1 MTTKERNT
9 KLSVAEAVAGDRDLI
24 KALMKEALQEVL
36 EGEMTEFLG
45 AEPGERTESRSGYR
59 AGYYGRSLVTRIGKL
74 ELRVPRDRSGEFS
87 TALFERYARSEK
99 ALVAALA
106 EMYVQGVSTRK
117 VKAITEELCGH
128 SFSASSISAIN
139 KGLDEALAKF
149 ANRPLD
155 EAYPYLIL
163 DARYERVRD
172 NGVIAHQAVLIAI
185 GINWEG
191 KRQVLAV
198 EMANRESQSSWK
210 DFLLR
215 LKERGLS
222 GVEFVVSDDHAGLK
236 KAISVVL
243 TDAAWQRCYVHFL
256 RNALDYLPRKAD
268 DDCLQELRWIYDRRD
283 IQEAQQDL
291 SAWIGKWQAKYPKL
305 VDWVETNIIETLTFY
320 RLPRAHHK
328 HLKSTN
334 LLERLNEAE
343 AAVRTL
349 IRWAGDDPDREGL
362 VDDLLRCVDELL
374 HDTPR
379 HGWWRARRRV
389 PEGPRRRAGGSR
401 CASPRLGD
409 EALVDV
415 PEDAGDDAAHD
426 RADDRDPG
434 VRPVRAALAG
444 DREQLVD
451 DARAEVAGR
460 VDRVPGGAAEAHADR
475 PHEDRDRERADR
487 RGVRAE
493 GQDHE
498 HEDEGPDDLGDEVE
512 GGVADGRAGAEDG
525 ELEARIVGLG
535 PVRPVV
541 QGDQEGAEHR
551 ADELT
556 DEIGR
561 DLVDGHAALGQ
572 EAKGDR
578 RVQVGAGE
586 RRGHDDAAEDREG
599 PRSGD
604 DDPARVLRLG
614 LGEQHA
620 RDDAVAEQD
629 QDHGSEDLTEEDLHI
644 HS

>member
-1 MTTKERNT
+1 MTMKERNT
-9 KLSVAEAVAGDRDLI
+9 KLSAAEAVAGDRDLI
-24 KALMKEALQEVL
+24 KVLMKEALQEVL
-36 EGEMTEFLG
+36 EGEMTDFLG
-45 AEPGERTESRSGYR
+45 AAPGERTESRSGYR

-128 SFSASSISAIN
+128 SFSASAISTIN

-191 KRQVLAV
+191 KRQILAV

-243 TDAAWQRCYVHFL
+243 TEAAWQRCYVHFL

-291 SAWIGKWQAKYPKL
+291 SAWIGKWQGKYPKL
-305 VDWVETNIIETLTFY
+305 VDWVEANIIETLTFY

-334 LLERLNEAE
+334 MLERLNEE
-343 AAVRTL
+343 IKRRTL
-349 IRWAGDDPDREGL
+349 VVRIFPNTESCLRLIRALCIETHETWLEDNRYLNLTFLAEQKKE
-362 VDDLLRCVDELL
+362 LLRL
-374 HDTPR
+374 
-379 HGWWRARRRV
+379 
-389 PEGPRRRAGGSR
+389 
-401 CASPRLGD
+401 
-409 EALVDV
+409 
-415 PEDAGDDAAHD
+415 AA
-426 RADDRDPG
+426 
-434 VRPVRAALAG
+434 
-444 DREQLVD
+444 
-451 DARAEVAGR
+451 
-460 VDRVPGGAAEAHADR
+460 
-475 PHEDRDRERADR
+475 
-487 RGVRAE
+487 
-493 GQDHE
+493 
-498 HEDEGPDDLGDEVE
+498 
-512 GGVADGRAGAEDG
+512 
-525 ELEARIVGLG
+525 
-535 PVRPVV
+535 
-541 QGDQEGAEHR
+541 
-551 ADELT
+551 
-556 DEIGR
+556 
-561 DLVDGHAALGQ
+561 
-572 EAKGDR
+572 
-578 RVQVGAGE
+578 
-586 RRGHDDAAEDREG
+586 
-599 PRSGD
+599 
-604 DDPARVLRLG
+604 
-614 LGEQHA
+614 
-620 RDDAVAEQD
+620 
-629 QDHGSEDLTEEDLHI
+629 
-644 HS
+644 